1 MFFNIVVCTDNNYGI
16 GKNNNIPWKYSK
28 DIEYF
33 KNLTIGNNTDLRF
46 EKLNVVIMG
55 NNTYN
60 SIPSSFKPLKDRIN
74 MILSKSVDSTN
85 MLLLEDIEYIKN
97 NPIYFSNINYLLLYI
112 DKIKKNINECFVIGG
127 SQIYDLF
134 LDLKLIRHIYLTK
147 INDISSPSSIHT
159 LNNKQST
166 YNCDKFFN
174 FENYKKQFQLKNT
187 DYIIDTDKISHKTN
201 TLTVNTYSY
210 INKEEN
216 KFIKT
221 VNKILDKGVYNID
234 RSTVGTLSIFGKSFT
249 YDIRNYRLPLFT
261 HRKIF
266 LRGIIE
272 ELIFFISGKSDT
284 KVLEE
289 KKVNIWKGHTSR
301 DFLNSRGLEYLKEG
315 DMGAGYGHQ
324 LRHFSA
330 EYENAETD
338 YTGKGFDQLQYIID
352 QIKHNPTSRRIVF
365 SYWNPSA
372 FDKTALHPCFPKDT
386 LILTN
391 NGYKPIQ
398 NVDIKDKLYTHKGNW
413 ESIINKQQ
421 KEYDDDIYTIK
432 CNYNTKPI
440 ETTKEHPF
448 YVKEYIK
455 KPDGTIRDYT
465 KLPYWCPAKDLNK
478 NKHVICF
485 PINKKQLIPEFNILK
500 ELNKFKQININKKL
514 DNIDEYYMMGY
525 YIGDGW
531 IELTK
536 GRNVFN
542 ICFKK
547 HKPEVYEII
556 SKLIHLT
563 LKLETEKIKTYTC
576 SNKIWWTILKEFG
589 HLAHN
594 KKIPEWIQDS
604 PKEFI
609 QAFIDGY
616 TAADGTI
623 DYKYTTVSKDLA
635 YGLQRLYAKLGKIIS
650 VKFQKKN
657 PTTIIQNRIVNQRDL
672 YHMTLIT
679 NCKKKYVKIVD
690 DDYIYFPIKEI
701 NISKQNIMV
710 YNFEV
715 NNDNSYTVQNLS
727 VHNCHILY
735 QFYVNTETSEL
746 SCSFYQ
752 RSNDYILANCFNICS
767 ASILVFMLCKICNL
781 KPGRVVHTIGD
792 IHIYSSQL
800 DVAKE
805 IVENEPFNFPLLF
818 IEDPKYEIK
827 KIEDFKS
834 EHFKLLFYNSHKKY
848 NIPMA
853 I

>member
-33 KNLTIGNNTDLRF
+33 KNLTIGNNTTLQL
-46 EKLNVVIMG
+46 EQLNVVIMG

-60 SIPSSFKPLKDRIN
+60 SIPLSFKPLKDRIN

-97 NPIYFSNINYLLLYI
+97 NPIYFSNINHLLLYI

-127 SQIYDLF
+127 GQIYDLF

-234 RSTVGTLSIFGKSFT
+234 RSKVGTLSIFGKSFT

-301 DFLNSRGLEYLKEG
+301 DFLNSRGLTNLKEG

-372 FDKTALHPCFPKDT
+372 FDKTSL
-386 LILTN
+386 
-391 NGYKPIQ
+391 
-398 NVDIKDKLYTHKGNW
+398 
-413 ESIINKQQ
+413 
-421 KEYDDDIYTIK
+421 
-432 CNYNTKPI
+432 
-440 ETTKEHPF
+440 
-448 YVKEYIK
+448 
-455 KPDGTIRDYT
+455 
-465 KLPYWCPAKDLNK
+465 LP
-478 NKHVICF
+478 
-485 PINKKQLIPEFNILK
+485 
-500 ELNKFKQININKKL
+500 
-514 DNIDEYYMMGY
+514 
-525 YIGDGW
+525 
-531 IELTK
+531 
-536 GRNVFN
+536 
-542 ICFKK
+542 
-547 HKPEVYEII
+547 
-556 SKLIHLT
+556 
-563 LKLETEKIKTYTC
+563 
-576 SNKIWWTILKEFG
+576 
-589 HLAHN
+589 
-594 KKIPEWIQDS
+594 
-604 PKEFI
+604 
-609 QAFIDGY
+609 
-616 TAADGTI
+616 
-623 DYKYTTVSKDLA
+623 
-635 YGLQRLYAKLGKIIS
+635 
-650 VKFQKKN
+650 
-657 PTTIIQNRIVNQRDL
+657 
-672 YHMTLIT
+672 
-679 NCKKKYVKIVD
+679 
-690 DDYIYFPIKEI
+690 
-701 NISKQNIMV
+701 
-710 YNFEV
+710 
-715 NNDNSYTVQNLS
+715 
-727 VHNCHILY
+727 CHILY

-767 ASILVFMLCKICNL
+767 ATILVFMLCKICNL
-781 KPGRVVHTIGD
+781 KPGKVIHTIGD

-805 IVENEPFNFPLLF
+805 IVQNTPFNFPLLF
-818 IEDPKYEIK
+818 IEDPKDEIK